1 MKQTN
6 YLTIEEIISMP
17 TLSSTNIS
25 EDGKNVVFIK
35 NVPDWKEN
43 KYINEIWVYE
53 KEKDKKSLLS
63 LSQAAHS
70 PVWSPDAKSI
80 AYLCGTSN
88 GQQLFIKNLDSDLN
102 VQITHEKEGVSKF
115 KWASNGEGFYY
126 LTNARSNLDL
136 ANRKELYGD
145 YCVIDEERFSNS
157 LNFIHLKQNH
167 DHLSAYPLIDEN
179 LYIVEF
185 DVSQDGE
192 NIVIVAGPG
201 PSMRDYINRDI
212 YIKKSKDGELIK
224 LNRNKL
230 IEGSVYFSPQG
241 NKICYTASIKEKDYY
256 AYRIQENTLEIYDL
270 DNGDVLQPLEKY
282 DSTLLPIRW
291 TEKGILIRW
300 QDKTNYRFGMLSD
313 NGSVQNLLDFPEGFI
328 LDPSITS
335 DGNHFTCLLALKNET
350 FEVYLNHQK
359 ITNEN
364 RVFEGKFKSNREVIS
379 WKSSDGTIIEG
390 ILTTPV
396 NYKANKKYPLLIV
409 AHGGPAWASF
419 SIFSNCFN
427 GKYPNEQFIEKGF
440 IVLEPNYR
448 GSSGYGNEFLQANYQ
463 KLGIAYYDD
472 VISGVETLIE
482 KGVVEE
488 QRIGIM
494 GWSNGGYVAAFCSTY
509 SNRFKVASVGGGI
522 TNWSSYYVHTDI
534 PYSIKMYLGSTPW
547 EDPAIYSLV
556 SPTNYLKSA
565 CTPTLIQHGEDDIR
579 VPVTNAY
586 ELYRGLKEMNVP
598 TKLIVFKGMAY
609 SSHQPKVNATIM
621 EQNLTWF
628 LNYFQEDRVED
639 YK

>member
-1 MKQTN
+1 M
-6 YLTIEEIISMP
+6 ISMP
-17 TLSSTNIS
+17 TLCSTTIS

-43 KYINEIWVYE
+43 KYINEIWIYE

-63 LSQAAHS
+63 INEEAHS
-70 PVWSPDAKSI
+70 PIWSPDAKSI
-80 AYLCGTSN
+80 AYLCATAS
-88 GQQLFIKNLDSDLN
+88 GQQLFVRNLENDVS

-115 KWASNGEGFYY
+115 KWASSGDGVYY
-126 LTNARSNLDL
+126 LTNATTNLDL
-136 ANRKELYGD
+136 YKRTELYGD

-157 LNFIHLKQNH
+157 LNYIHLKQNC
-167 DHLSAYPLIDEN
+167 DHLLVYPLIDEN
-179 LYIVEF
+179 LYIAEF

-192 NIVIVAGPG
+192 NIAIVATPS
-201 PSMRDYINRDI
+201 PSMRDYIHRDI
-212 YIKKSKDGELIK
+212 YIKSRKDGELLK

-241 NKICYTASIKEKDYY
+241 NKICYSASIKEKDFYE
-256 AYRIQENTLEIYDL
+256 YRIQENTLEIYDL
-270 DNGDVLQPLEKY
+270 HNGDILQPLEEH

-300 QDKTNYRFGMLSD
+300 QDKTNYRLGMLSD
-313 NGSVQNLLDFPEGFI
+313 NGSVQNLLDFHEGFV
-328 LDPSITS
+328 LEPSITV
-335 DGNHFTCLLALKNET
+335 DGTNFTYLLALKNET
-350 FEVYLNHQK
+350 FEVYVNHQK

-364 RVFEGKFKSNREVIS
+364 CIFDGKLRSNRDVIS
-379 WKSSDGTIIEG
+379 WESSDGTEIEG
-390 ILTTPV
+390 VLTTPV
-396 NYKANKKYPLLIV
+396 NYDVTKKYPLLIV

-419 SIFSNCFN
+419 SIFSTCFN
-427 GKYPNEQFIEKGF
+427 GKYPVEQFIEKGF

-463 KLGIAYYDD
+463 KLGLAYYDD
-472 VISGVETLIE
+472 VISGVDTLIE
-482 KGVVEE
+482 KGVVDEH
-488 QRIGIM
+488 RIGIM

-522 TNWSSYYVHTDI
+522 TNWSSHYVHTDI
-534 PYSIKMYLGSTPW
+534 PYSIKMYLGTTPW
-547 EDPAIYSLV
+547 GNPALYGLV
-556 SPTNYLKSA
+556 SPVNYLKSA
-565 CTPTLIQHGEDDIR
+565 STPTLIQHGEDDIR
-579 VPVTNAY
+579 VPITNAY

-598 TKLIVFKGMAY
+598 TKLVVFKGMAY

-628 LNYFQEDRVED
+628 LNSFQDDTVED

>member
-6 YLTIEEIISMP
+6 YLTIEEMISMP
-17 TLSSTNIS
+17 TLSSTTIS

-43 KYINEIWVYE
+43 KYINEIWIYE

-63 LSQAAHS
+63 INEEAHS
-70 PVWSPDAKSI
+70 LVWSPDAKSI
-80 AYLCGTSN
+80 AYLCATSS
-88 GQQLFIKNLDSDLN
+88 GQQLFVRNLENDVS

-115 KWASNGEGFYY
+115 KWASSGDGVYY
-126 LTNARSNLDL
+126 LTNATTNLDVDK
-136 ANRKELYGD
+136 RTELYGD
-145 YCVIDEERFSNS
+145 YCVIDEERFSNN
-157 LNFIHLKQNH
+157 LNYIHLKQSC
-167 DHLSAYPLIDEN
+167 DYLLVYPLIDDN
-179 LYIVEF
+179 LYIAEF

-192 NIVIVAGPG
+192 NIAIVAAPS
-201 PSMRDYINRDI
+201 PSMRDYIHRDI
-212 YIKKSKDGELIK
+212 YIKSRKEGELIK

-241 NKICYTASIKEKDYY
+241 NKICYSASIKEKDFYE
-256 AYRIQENTLEIYDL
+256 YRIQENTLEIYDL
-270 DNGDVLQPLEKY
+270 HNGDILQPLEEH

-300 QDKTNYRFGMLSD
+300 QDKTNYRLGMLSD
-313 NGSVQNLLDFPEGFI
+313 NGSVQNLLDFHEGFV
-328 LDPSITS
+328 LDPSITG
-335 DGNHFTCLLALKNET
+335 DGTHFTYLLALKNET
-350 FEVYLNHQK
+350 FEVYVNHQK

-364 RVFEGKFKSNREVIS
+364 CIFDGKLRSNRDVIS
-379 WKSSDGTIIEG
+379 WESSDGTEIEG
-390 ILTTPV
+390 VLTTPV
-396 NYKANKKYPLLIV
+396 NYDVTKKYPLLIV

-427 GKYPNEQFIEKGF
+427 GKYPIEQFIEKGF

-463 KLGIAYYDD
+463 KLGLAYYDD
-472 VISGVETLIE
+472 VISGVDTLIE
-482 KGVVEE
+482 KGVVDE
-488 QRIGIM
+488 QQIGIM
-494 GWSNGGYVAAFCSTY
+494 GWSNGGYVTAFCSTY
-509 SNRFKVASVGGGI
+509 SNRFKAASVGGGI
-522 TNWSSYYVHTDI
+522 TNWSSHYVHTDI
-534 PYSIKMYLGSTPW
+534 PYSIKMYLGTTPW
-547 EDPAIYSLV
+547 ENPALYGLV
-556 SPTNYLKSA
+556 SPVNYLKSA
-565 CTPTLIQHGEDDIR
+565 STPTLIQHGEDDIR
-579 VPVTNAY
+579 VPITNAY

-598 TKLIVFKGMAY
+598 TKLVVFKGMAY

-628 LNYFQEDRVED
+628 LNSFQDDTVED